1 MCMFL
6 YKWLLCMQVDKYDIY
21 NIRLS
26 YQQINQRGNEK
37 EKKRKF
43 IIKVISHWQKTIFYA

>member
-37 EKKRKF
+37 EKKKE
-43 IIKVISHWQKTIFYA
+43 SLS